1 MKITLLI
8 YNKNDYILTKTQ
20 HLYSLTS
27 KTTQMP
33 IFWPQTAYNSCM
45 KIVFCGGGTAG
56 HVTPNFALMEK
67 LLGCEMHYIGTNG
80 MEKHLVVPYLNNGT
94 IKGYHQITAGK
105 LKRKFTLS
113 NLLLPFTLA
122 KSIRQSKQHLKKLA
136 PDVVFSK
143 GGFVGLP
150 VVIAAKKLK
159 IPTIVHESDMS
170 LGLANK
176 ISSWYATKLLT
187 TFPCKK
193 GQVVGAIVRQSVLE
207 GNRNNGLKIMGFD
220 GTKPILLVMGGS
232 LGAGALNDAI
242 VSNPQLA
249 DKFDIFVITGK
260 GKQIDCDFVHQA
272 EFVDNI
278 ADIFSACDICLTRA
292 GSNSLVE
299 LTLAN
304 VPFVA
309 VPLTKDSRGEQ
320 IKNAKW
326 FAQKGC
332 GIHLE
337 ESNLD
342 KLAPTLLSLYEN
354 RATVTAKQRQCSYLN
369 GTDKVVEEI
378 LKYK

>member
-1 MKITLLI
+1 
-8 YNKNDYILTKTQ
+8 
-20 HLYSLTS
+20 
-27 KTTQMP
+27 
-33 IFWPQTAYNSCM
+33 M

-67 LLGCEMHYIGTNG
+67 LLGNEMHYIGTNG
-80 MEKHLVVPYLNNGT
+80 MEKRLVAPYLNNGT
-94 IKGYHQITAGK
+94 IKSYHQITAGK
-105 LKRKFTLS
+105 LKRKLTLS

-122 KSIRQSKQHLKKLA
+122 KSIRQAKKHLKRLE

-150 VVIAAKKLK
+150 VVIAAKQLK

-187 TFPCKK
+187 TFPCSKK
-193 GQVVGAIVRQSVLE
+193 GQNVGAIVRPSILQ
-207 GNRNNGLKIMGFD
+207 GNRQKGLQTMGFD

-242 VSNPQLA
+242 SNNPQLA
-249 DKFDIFVITGK
+249 STFDIFVITGK
-260 GKQIDCDFVHQA
+260 GKQIDCNFVHQA

-278 ADIFSACDICLTRA
+278 ADIFSAVDICLTRA

-309 VPLTKDSRGEQ
+309 VPLTKGSRGEQ
-320 IKNAKW
+320 VKNAKW
-326 FAQKGC
+326 FADKGC
-332 GIHLE
+332 GVFLE
-337 ESNLD
+337 ESKLDNL
-342 KLAPTLLSLYEN
+342 ATTLLTIHNN
-354 RATVTAKQRQCSYLN
+354 RNQIVAKQKQCAYLN

>member
-1 MKITLLI
+1 
-8 YNKNDYILTKTQ
+8 
-20 HLYSLTS
+20 
-27 KTTQMP
+27 
-33 IFWPQTAYNSCM
+33 M

-67 LLGCEMHYIGTNG
+67 LLGNEMHYIGTDG
-80 MEKHLVVPYLNNGT
+80 MEKRLVAPYLNNGT
-94 IKGYHQITAGK
+94 IKSYHQITAGK
-105 LKRKFTLS
+105 LKRKLTLS

-122 KSIRQSKQHLKKLA
+122 KSIRQAKKHLKRLE

-150 VVIAAKKLK
+150 VVIAAKQLK

-187 TFPCKK
+187 TFPCSKK
-193 GQVVGAIVRQSVLE
+193 GQNVGAIVRPSILQ
-207 GNRNNGLKIMGFD
+207 GNRQKGLQTMGFD

-242 VSNPQLA
+242 SNNPQLA
-249 DKFDIFVITGK
+249 STFDIFVITGK
-260 GKQIDCDFVHQA
+260 GKQIDCNFVHQA

-278 ADIFSACDICLTRA
+278 ADIFSAVDICLTRA

-309 VPLTKDSRGEQ
+309 VPLTKGSRGEQ
-320 IKNAKW
+320 VKNAKW
-326 FAQKGC
+326 FADKGC
-332 GIHLE
+332 GVYLE
-337 ESNLD
+337 ESHLTNI
-342 KLAPTLLSLYEN
+342 ATTLLTLYNN
-354 RATVTAKQRQCSYLN
+354 RNQIVAKQKQCAYLN

>member
-1 MKITLLI
+1 
-8 YNKNDYILTKTQ
+8 
-20 HLYSLTS
+20 
-27 KTTQMP
+27 
-33 IFWPQTAYNSCM
+33 M

-67 LLGCEMHYIGTNG
+67 LLGNEMHYIGTDG
-80 MEKHLVVPYLNNGT
+80 MEKRLVAPYLNNGT
-94 IKGYHQITAGK
+94 IKSYHQITAGK
-105 LKRKFTLS
+105 LKRKLTLS

-122 KSIRQSKQHLKKLA
+122 KSIRQAKKHLKRLE

-150 VVIAAKKLK
+150 VVIAAKQLK

-176 ISSWYATKLLT
+176 ISSWHATKLLT
-187 TFPCKK
+187 TFPCSKK
-193 GQVVGAIVRQSVLE
+193 GQNVGAIVRPSILQGS
-207 GNRNNGLKIMGFD
+207 RQKGLQTMGFD

-242 VSNPQLA
+242 SNNPQLA
-249 DKFDIFVITGK
+249 STFDIFVITGK
-260 GKQIDCDFVHQA
+260 GKQIDCNFVHQV
-272 EFVDNI
+272 EYLSNI
-278 ADIFSACDICLTRA
+278 ADVFCTVDICLTRA

-309 VPLTKDSRGEQ
+309 VPLTKGSRGEQ
-320 IKNAKW
+320 VKNAKW
-326 FAQKGC
+326 FADKGC
-332 GIHLE
+332 GVYLE
-337 ESNLD
+337 ESNLTNI
-342 KLAPTLLSLYEN
+342 ATTLLTLYNN
-354 RATVTAKQRQCSYLN
+354 RNQIVAKQKQCAYLN

>member
-1 MKITLLI
+1 
-8 YNKNDYILTKTQ
+8 
-20 HLYSLTS
+20 
-27 KTTQMP
+27 
-33 IFWPQTAYNSCM
+33 M

-67 LLGCEMHYIGTNG
+67 LLGNEMHYIGTDG
-80 MEKHLVVPYLNNGT
+80 MEKRLVAPYLNNGT
-94 IKGYHQITAGK
+94 IKSYHQITAGK
-105 LKRKFTLS
+105 LKRKLTLS

-122 KSIRQSKQHLKKLA
+122 KSIRQAKKHLKRLE

-150 VVIAAKKLK
+150 VVIAAKQLK

-187 TFPCKK
+187 TFPCSKK
-193 GQVVGAIVRQSVLE
+193 GQNVGAIVRPSILQ
-207 GNRNNGLKIMGFD
+207 GNRQKGLQTMGFD

-242 VSNPQLA
+242 SNNPQLA
-249 DKFDIFVITGK
+249 STFDIFVITGK
-260 GKQIDCDFVHQA
+260 GKRIDCNFVHQV

-278 ADIFSACDICLTRA
+278 ADIFSATDICLTRA

-309 VPLTKDSRGEQ
+309 VPLTKGSRGEQ
-320 IKNAKW
+320 VKNAKW
-326 FAQKGC
+326 FADKGC
-332 GIHLE
+332 GVYLE
-337 ESNLD
+337 ESHLTNI
-342 KLAPTLLSLYEN
+342 ATTLLTLYNN
-354 RATVTAKQRQCSYLN
+354 RNQIVAKQKQCAYLN

>member
-1 MKITLLI
+1 
-8 YNKNDYILTKTQ
+8 
-20 HLYSLTS
+20 
-27 KTTQMP
+27 
-33 IFWPQTAYNSCM
+33 M

-67 LLGCEMHYIGTNG
+67 LIGNDMYYMGTG
-80 MEKHLVVPYLNNGT
+80 SMEKRLTEQYVKNGT
-94 IKGYHQITAGK
+94 LVEFREITAGK
-105 LKRKFTLS
+105 LKRKFALS

-122 KSIRQSKQHLKKLA
+122 KSISQCKKHLKQIA

-150 VVIAAKKLK
+150 VVIAANKLK

-176 ISSWYATKLLT
+176 ISSLYATKLLT
-187 TFPCKK
+187 TFDCSKK
-193 GQVVGAIVRQSVLE
+193 GQTVGAIVRQSALE
-207 GNRNNGLKIMGFD
+207 GDRNKGLDTMDFD
-220 GTKPILLVMGGS
+220 GKKPILLVMGGS
-232 LGAGALNDAI
+232 LGAGALNHAI
-242 VSNPQLA
+242 STNPNLA
-249 DKFDIFVITGK
+249 KTFDIFVITGK
-260 GKQIDCDFVHQA
+260 GKQIDCNFVHQA
-272 EFVDNI
+272 EYTHNI
-278 ADIFSACDICLTRA
+278 ADIFAAADICLTRA

-309 VPLTKDSRGEQ
+309 VPLKKGSRGEQ

-332 GIHLE
+332 GLYLDENELSKLE
-337 ESNLD
+337 T
-342 KLAPTLLSLYEN
+342 TLLSLYNN
-354 RATVTAKQRQCSYLN
+354 RQAINVKQKQCAYLN
-369 GTDKVVEEI
+369 GTNKVIEEI

>member
-1 MKITLLI
+1 
-8 YNKNDYILTKTQ
+8 
-20 HLYSLTS
+20 
-27 KTTQMP
+27 
-33 IFWPQTAYNSCM
+33 M

-67 LLGCEMHYIGTNG
+67 LLGNEMHYIGTNG
-80 MEKHLVVPYLNNGT
+80 MEKRLVAPYLNNGT

-105 LKRKFTLS
+105 LKRRLALS
-113 NLLLPFTLA
+113 NILLPFTLA
-122 KSIRQSKQHLKKLA
+122 KSIRQAKKHLKKLA

-150 VVIAAKKLK
+150 VVIASKQLK

-187 TFPCKK
+187 TFPCAKK
-193 GQVVGAIVRQSVLE
+193 GQNVGAIVRPSILQGS
-207 GNRNNGLKIMGFD
+207 RKKGLQTMGFD
-220 GTKPILLVMGGS
+220 GQKPILLVMGGS

-242 VSNPQLA
+242 SNNPQLA
-249 DKFDIFVITGK
+249 NTFDIFVITGK
-260 GKQIDCDFVHQA
+260 GKQIDCNFVHQA

-278 ADIFSACDICLTRA
+278 ADIFSAVDICLTRA

-309 VPLTKDSRGEQ
+309 VPLTKGSRGEQ
-320 IKNAKW
+320 VKNAKW
-326 FAQKGC
+326 FADKGC
-332 GIHLE
+332 GVFLE
-337 ESNLD
+337 ESKLTNL
-342 KLAPTLLSLYEN
+342 ATTLLTLHNN
-354 RATVTAKQRQCSYLN
+354 RNAIIAKQKQCAYLN